1 MAYHTNEVEQHH
13 ASRRVVA
20 AVVELWDLIVLK
32 RLVAL
37 QEVLQPIG
45 LQRTDRFGEI
55 AERFRIGQIERRGGV
70 VSYNPGEDR
79 ILREVIVGSTG
90 ERVQRHE
97 VIKVAHLAL
106 KPLLCKT

>member
-1 MAYHTNEVEQHH
+1 M
-13 ASRRVVA
+13 A

-45 LQRTDRFGEI
+45 LQRTNRLCEI
-55 AERFRIGQIERRGGV
+55 AERFRIGQIECRGGV

-79 ILREVIVGSTG
+79 ILREVVVSATS

-97 VIKVAHLAL
+97 VVKVAHLAL